1 MHLHNEERDEKVED
15 FTPDDVSV
23 YPDDPMRTR
32 DLFQTVYPAVHHTE
46 GVVES
51 PEGTAL
57 LGGGQAAE
65 RKAPKRFGLIKSF
78 FPSLCSSACDAN
90 AFQYLQ
96 AE

>member
-1 MHLHNEERDEKVED
+1 MLAFCLLWTNSIVCTLHLHNEERDEKVED

-23 YPDDPMRTR
+23 YPDDPFRTQ
-32 DLFQTVYPAVHHTE
+32 DLFQTVYPAVHHAE

-65 RKAPKRFGLIKSF
+65 RKAPNGRGL
-78 FPSLCSSACDAN
+78 D
-90 AFQYLQ
+90 
-96 AE
+96 